1 MSGNFLLDWASMAF
15 SLFNTILLLWL
26 GLTVLL
32 NAERRTWGVWLAA
45 EGLLMGAAF
54 FISHSAILGQNPYSL
69 VSSAG
74 AWPSQIEVWWIA
86 GWGLVIASPF
96 AWYVLMLWYTGF
108 WDGDRSDQSASSA
121 SSEASTLYRRQLPW
135 FVLSVLL

>member
-69 VSSAG
+69 VASSG
-74 AWPSQIEVWWIA
+74 AWPSQIEVWWHA

-108 WDGDRSDQSASSA
+108 WDGRDSAP
-121 SSEASTLYRRQLPW
+121 SEASAAACTAASCPG
-135 FVLSVLL
+135 SC